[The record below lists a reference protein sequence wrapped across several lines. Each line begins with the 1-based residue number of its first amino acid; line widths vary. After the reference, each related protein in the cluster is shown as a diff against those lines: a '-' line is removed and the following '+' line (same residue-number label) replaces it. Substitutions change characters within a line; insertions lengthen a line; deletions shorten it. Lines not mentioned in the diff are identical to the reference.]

1 MRNLIWLGAAGNVVR
16 WLSWILVTVLG
27 MVLLGASAG
36 CNRPSAV
43 SAPEQ
48 PPAKATT
55 EPTVQVVR
63 PERKTLSHRIEQPG
77 FNIEAFQETPLFP
90 RISGYVRTWNADIGD
105 HVHKGQLLAELS
117 VPEMVVDLQQKEAA
131 VRHANA
137 QIAQARAA
145 LLTAQAQ
152 VERSKSQY
160 ERLARAGKGGILDPE
175 SVDETRLGYEAAK
188 AGLEKAK
195 ADVAAMEAQLGVAE
209 ANRDYSRTMLQYTQI
224 LAPYDGVVTQRSI
237 SAWDFVQPA
246 GTGTKGLPLYTVDQI
261 DPVRVFVNVPGA
273 DAPWIKDGD
282 TVSLRL
288 QGAGGEQFRGKVTR
302 NARSLDARSRTL
314 RTEIDLPN
322 PQGKLLPGMYV
333 QAAITVQHAN
343 VWTLPAAAVVTE
355 GDQTFCYR
363 VENGKAL
370 RTPLQLGLRGG
381 GLVEVLKKLVPAAS
395 PGEEGHWDEITGDEE
410 IAAGDLASLADGQVI
425 RRSPAG
431 H

>member
-1 MRNLIWLGAAGNVVR
+1 MHNTVWLGTAAFGVGL
-16 WLSWILVTVLG
+16 LSL
-27 MVLLGASAG
+27 AAG
-36 CNRPSAV
+36 CNRPPAASA
-43 SAPEQ
+43 SQQ
-48 PPAKATT
+48 PAADTPT
-55 EPTVQVVR
+55 EPTVRVVR

-90 RISGYVRTWNADIGD
+90 RISGYVRTWNVDIGD
-105 HVHKGQLLAELS
+105 RVSKGQLLAELY

-131 VRHANA
+131 VQQANA

-152 VERSKSQY
+152 LERSKSQY
-160 ERLARAGKGGILDPE
+160 ERLARAGKGGLLDPE

-195 ADVAAMEAQLGVAE
+195 ADAAAMEAQLRVAE
-209 ANRDYSRTMLQYTQI
+209 ANRDYARTMLQYTRI

-237 SAWDFVQPA
+237 NTDTFVQPA

-273 DAPWIKDGD
+273 DAPWIQDGD

-288 QGAGGEQFRGKVTR
+288 QGAGGERFLGKVTR
-302 NARSLDARSRTL
+302 NARSLDPRARTL

-322 PQGKLLPGMYV
+322 PEGKLLPGMYV
-333 QAAITVQHAN
+333 QATITVQHAN
-343 VWTLPAAAVVTE
+343 IWTVPAAAVATE

-363 VENGKAL
+363 VEDGKAV
-370 RTPLQLGLRGG
+370 RTPLQVGLRGD
-381 GLVEVLKKLVPAAS
+381 GLVEVLKKQLPAAS
-395 PGEEGHWDEITGDEE
+395 PGAEEQWEE
-410 IAAGDLASLADGQVI
+410 IAGDEDIVASGLASLTDGQPV
-425 RRSPAG
+425 RGSEFG
-431 H
+431 K